1 MARPKK
7 EIDPK
12 QVEELAAI
20 QCSYAEMAAV
30 LRCDPKTLSNRFGQ
44 EIRNGRE
51 RGKSSLKR
59 KQYELAM
66 SGNCTML
73 IWLGKQ
79 HLEQSDKNEQRLDG
93 KLETESRNGQD
104 HVADFKKLINALI
117 NERKG

>member
-7 EIDPK
+7 IIDPK

-20 QCSYAEMAAV
+20 QCSLAEMSAV
-30 LRCDPKTLSNRFGQ
+30 LRCDKKTLYNRFAA
-44 EIRNGRE
+44 EMAAGRE

-59 KQYELAM
+59 KQYEVAM
-66 SGNCTML
+66 SGNATML

-79 HLEQSDKNEQRLDG
+79 HLEQSDKNEQRFDG

-104 HVADFKKLINALI
+104 HVAEFKKLINALI